1 MTYPPALPVL
11 VPAVLNTEVTTLE
24 VKAKITKTLLSKN
37 RQTASTVLLE
47 LRYQLSRQTTS
58 IKVK

>member
-1 MTYPPALPVL
+1 MTIPPVPPV
-11 VPAVLNTEVTTLE
+11 PSEVLDTKISTLE
-24 VKAKITKTLLSKN
+24 VKAKITKTLLDKN